1 MLIPFSTLCEKYKF
15 IPRGILHIGA
25 HELEE
30 MESYLALGVDN
41 IIWIEGN
48 QDLVD
53 KNSQKIAG
61 TSQVMI
67 SSVVYSED
75 DLEMDFNITNNMQSS
90 SLLEFDKHKD
100 YHPSVTI
107 EKIVKVKTSRVDTIL
122 EKNKIGKDRFDFVNL
137 DIQGVEMKALSGFG
151 DYLKSVKYIYTEV
164 NTGSV
169 YKNNDMLEDLDN
181 FLKEL
186 GFNRAETSMTDY
198 EWGDAFYIR
207 D

>member
-1 MLIPFSTLCEKYKF
+1 MLISLSTLCEKYKF
-15 IPRGILHIGA
+15 IPSGVLHIGA

-30 MESYLALGVDN
+30 MESYLSLGVDN

-53 KNSQKIAG
+53 KNSEKIAG
-61 TSQVMI
+61 TNQVII

-75 DLEMDFNITNNMQSS
+75 GLEMDFNITNNMQSS

-100 YHPSVTI
+100 YHPSVVI
-107 EKIVKVKTSRVDTIL
+107 ERIVKVKTSRVDTIL
-122 EKNKIGKDRFDFVNL
+122 EKNKIEKDRFDFVNL

-151 DYLKSVKYIYTEV
+151 DYLNSVKYIYTEV

-169 YKNNDMLEDLDN
+169 YKNNDLLDDLDI
-181 FLKEL
+181 FLEKL
-186 GFNRAETSMTDY
+186 GFNRVETFMTDY

-207 D
+207 S

>member
-1 MLIPFSTLCEKYKF
+1 MLISLSTLCEKYKF
-15 IPRGILHIGA
+15 RPSGVLHIGA

-30 MESYLALGVDN
+30 MESYLSLGVDN

-53 KNSQKIAG
+53 KNSEKIAG
-61 TSQVMI
+61 TNQVII

-75 DLEMDFNITNNMQSS
+75 GLEMDFNITNNMQSS

-100 YHPSVTI
+100 YHPSVVI
-107 EKIVKVKTSRVDTIL
+107 ERIVKVKTSRVDTIL
-122 EKNKIGKDRFDFVNL
+122 EKNKIEKDRFDFVNL

-151 DYLKSVKYIYTEV
+151 DYLNSVKYIYTEL

-169 YKNNDMLEDLDN
+169 YKNNDLLDDLDI
-181 FLKEL
+181 FLEKL
-186 GFNRAETSMTDY
+186 GFNRVETFMTDY

-207 D
+207 S

>member
-1 MLIPFSTLCEKYKF
+1 MLISLSTLCEKYKF
-15 IPRGILHIGA
+15 IPSGVLHIGA

-30 MESYLALGVDN
+30 MESYLSLGVDN
-41 IIWIEGN
+41 IIWLEGN

-53 KNSQKIAG
+53 KNSEKIAG
-61 TSQVMI
+61 TNQVII

-75 DLEMDFNITNNMQSS
+75 GLEMDFNITNNMQSS

-100 YHPSVTI
+100 YHPSVVI
-107 EKIVKVKTSRVDTIL
+107 ERIVKVKTSRVDTIL
-122 EKNKIGKDRFDFVNL
+122 EKNKIEKDRFDFVNL

-151 DYLKSVKYIYTEV
+151 DYLNSVKYIYTEV

-169 YKNNDMLEDLDN
+169 YKNNDLLDDLDI
-181 FLKEL
+181 FLEKL
-186 GFNRAETSMTDY
+186 GFNRVETFMTDY

-207 D
+207 S